1 MAGPG
6 CPFLP
11 GTATV
16 SEAMAVLEA
25 GFTEMKF
32 FPAEASAGAAYLK
45 SMASPLPAAR
55 FCPTGGI
62 TAASARRPTSHCPT
76 SAASAARG

>member
-1 MAGPG
+1 MAGSG
-6 CPFLP
+6 VPFLP

-25 GFTEMKF
+25 GFSEMKF
-32 FPAEASAGAAYLK
+32 FPAEASGGAAYLK
-45 SMASPLPAAR
+45 SLASPAAGGPVLPDR
-55 FCPTGGI
+55 WHHRRR
-62 TAASARRPTSHCPT
+62 ARRRTSPCRT